1 MLFTNKTSQ
10 KLEKYLYMAYVF
22 SPAIL
27 HTFDHILLLMF
38 AFKPYLLF
46 FDEKI
51 LNQFGSGQFFFWKG
65 LKTFT
70 AYLWSFNSTPAKPL
84 SGAQFQF
91 NQANIGDIC
100 GTTFD
105 AFGNIVVLHRG
116 NHKWD
121 QSTFGLMG
129 DTYKKDKNSPITADT
144 VVTVNATGH
153 VVSSWGKDF
162 FFLPHM
168 ITVCFIFCKAV

>member
-1 MLFTNKTSQ
+1 M
-10 KLEKYLYMAYVF
+10 
-22 SPAIL
+22 
-27 HTFDHILLLMF
+27 
-38 AFKPYLLF
+38 
-46 FDEKI
+46 
-51 LNQFGSGQFFFWKG
+51 
-65 LKTFT
+65 
-70 AYLWSFNSTPAKPL
+70 

-91 NQANIGDIC
+91 NKANIGDIC

-105 AFGNIVVLHRG
+105 AFGNIVILHRG

-168 ITVCFIFCKAV
+168 ITVCFIFCWFFANLQVILFETDCTIFYTNLHKLFVSS

>member
-1 MLFTNKTSQ
+1 MTSNFTHFWS
-10 KLEKYLYMAYVF
+10 YL
-22 SPAIL
+22 AINVCFQAL
-27 HTFDHILLLMF
+27 STIFRWKNI
-38 AFKPYLLF
+38 
-46 FDEKI
+46 
-51 LNQFGSGQFFFWKG
+51 NSVWVGTVFFWKG

-105 AFGNIVVLHRG
+105 AFGNIVILHRG

>member
-1 MLFTNKTSQ
+1 M
-10 KLEKYLYMAYVF
+10 
-22 SPAIL
+22 
-27 HTFDHILLLMF
+27 
-38 AFKPYLLF
+38 
-46 FDEKI
+46 
-51 LNQFGSGQFFFWKG
+51 NQFGLGQFFLKG
-65 LKTFT
+65 RKTFAT
-70 AYLWSFNSTPAKPL
+70 YLWSFNSTAAKSL
-84 SGAQFQF
+84 SGAEFQF
-91 NQANIGDIC
+91 NKANIGDIC

-105 AFGNIVVLHRG
+105 AYGNIVILHRG

-129 DTYKKDKNSPITADT
+129 KYFDDYNFFFNIIEKKIFFGIFSGDTYKGDKNSPITADT

-168 ITVCFIFCKAV
+168 ITVSFNVFF